1 MHYLLVLYIS
11 ISQDVATQLMMMM
24 CKTTEISHHFD
35 LLLKVSVFLAILSG
49 VWAGSSTCRSVHVF
63 IWASIYTKQCMYC

>member
-11 ISQDVATQLMMMM
+11 ISQDEATHLMMMM
-24 CKTTEISHHFD
+24 CKMTEIPHHFD

-49 VWAGSSTCRSVHVF
+49 V
-63 IWASIYTKQCMYC
+63 

>member
-1 MHYLLVLYIS
+1 MYKGRIGLKYIKRIYRIMHYLLVLYIS

-24 CKTTEISHHFD
+24 CKTTEISRHFD

-49 VWAGSSTCRSVHVF
+49 V
-63 IWASIYTKQCMYC
+63 

>member
-1 MHYLLVLYIS
+1 MYKGRIGLKYIKRIYRIMHYLLVLYIS

-49 VWAGSSTCRSVHVF
+49 V
-63 IWASIYTKQCMYC
+63 

>member
-49 VWAGSSTCRSVHVF
+49 V
-63 IWASIYTKQCMYC
+63 